1 MQLLD
6 TLVAAKLAPGASEG
20 PFNLE
25 NVQLATQVQ
34 QVVRPQRA
42 AAAKQRNYA
51 ELGGGADDAD
61 DGESDAYE
69 EEEDEEADAQEDEVY
84 AFCCSCFNSVA
95 H

>member
-1 MQLLD
+1 MQLCN
-6 TLVAAKLAPGASEG
+6 TLVAAKLAPANEG
-20 PFNLE
+20 PFTLE

-42 AAAKQRNYA
+42 AAAKKPNYT

-61 DGESDAYE
+61 DDDAYE

>member
-1 MQLLD
+1 MQLCN

-20 PFNLE
+20 PFTLE

-34 QVVRPQRA
+34 QRA

-51 ELGGGADDAD
+51 ELDESDAD
-61 DGESDAYE
+61 DGDAYE
-69 EEEDEEADAQEDEVY
+69 EEDDEESQEDEVY

>member
-1 MQLLD
+1 MQLCN

-20 PFNLE
+20 PFTL
-25 NVQLATQVQ
+25 VQ
-34 QVVRPQRA
+34 QLA

-61 DGESDAYE
+61 DGDAYE
-69 EEEDEEADAQEDEVY
+69 EKDDEESQEDEVY